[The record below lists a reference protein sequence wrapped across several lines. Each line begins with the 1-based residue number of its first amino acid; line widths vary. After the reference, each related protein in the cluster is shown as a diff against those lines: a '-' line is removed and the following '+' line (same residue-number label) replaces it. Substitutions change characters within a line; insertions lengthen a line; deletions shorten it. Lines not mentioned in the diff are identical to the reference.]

1 MEENME
7 VKGIKRGKII
17 ELLQEIDLPDGVE
30 ITVEVKP
37 VVILSLS
44 ERLNRLTTL
53 FGAWQNQPE
62 LDEFFAVIDE
72 ERHHYQGRE
81 IVGFD

>member
-1 MEENME
+1 ME
-7 VKGIKRGKII
+7 VKGIKRGKTI

-37 VVILSLS
+37 PQILSLS
-44 ERLNRLTTL
+44 ERLNRLRAI

-62 LDEFFAVIDE
+62 LDEIFATLDE

>member
-1 MEENME
+1 ME

-37 VVILSLS
+37 VAILSLS

>member
-1 MEENME
+1 ME
-7 VKGIKRGKII
+7 VKGIKRGKTI

-44 ERLNRLTTL
+44 ERLNRLTSL

-62 LDEFFAVIDE
+62 LDEIFAAINE
-72 ERHHYQGRE
+72 ERHRYQGRE